1 LTVADVALV
10 AVTLLALGYVCV
22 LALTLLPATAATGR
36 QVLPVLNTEAIIVVV
51 GLCVF
56 LAPPSLRIVLLAA
69 MAARIIWEAASV
81 AALRVPGERSALWQ
95 IAAVAAVSSAT
106 AFGIVS
112 QLPPHLSLP
121 VVLLLGGLLLAATR
135 LPGRPLV
142 RLAGEVGLFPG
153 LPIGLFIAAAM
164 TEHKLVATLVVL
176 VLVET
181 FDSYA
186 LLGGKLFGRHP
197 AFPRLSP
204 RKTVEGLLAG
214 AAMLLVTA
222 VALAWATGFVTTG
235 VAAGVALAVGL
246 ASVVGDLAA
255 SRIKRAS
262 GVKDFPAIM
271 RHQGGLLDI
280 TDAGIVAGAVLALV
294 PI

>member
-1 LTVADVALV
+1 MTVADVALV
-10 AVTLLALGYVCV
+10 AVTLLAVGYLCV
-22 LALTLLPATAATGR
+22 LSLSVLPATAAIGR
-36 QVLPVLNTEAIIVVV
+36 QVLPVLNTEAIIVFV
-51 GLCVF
+51 GLGVF
-56 LAPPSLRIVLLAA
+56 LAPPALRIVLLAA

-81 AALRVPGERSALWQ
+81 AALRVPGERGALWQ
-95 IAAVAAVSSAT
+95 IATVAAVST
-106 AFGIVS
+106 AGAAFLLFA
-112 QLPPHLSLP
+112 LPLHFAIPA
-121 VVLLLGGLLLAATR
+121 VLFLGALLLAAAR
-135 LPGRPLV
+135 IPDRPLV
-142 RLAGEVGLFPG
+142 RLAGEVSLFPG

-164 TEHKLVATLVVL
+164 TEEKLVALLLVL

-186 LLGGKLFGRHP
+186 LLGGKLFGRRP

-222 VALAWATGFVTTG
+222 VALAWATGVATAG
-235 VAAGVALAVGL
+235 VAAGVACAVGL

-255 SRIKRAS
+255 SRLKRAS
-262 GVKDFPAIM
+262 GVKDFPAVM

-280 TDAGIVAGAVLALV
+280 TDASIVAGAMLALV
-294 PI
+294 PA